1 MKEPSIKELSAFL
14 EIDPNI
20 ITTVYASMVPTVSL
34 ESTIYNNGKDITLF
48 DTVKDNKDYYNIDYL
63 LLQEELNKLSEEDKK
78 LIYLRYYEDKTQ
90 SEVADILGVNQ
101 VKVSRNEK
109 KILVKIKKEY
119 ENVA

>member
-63 LLQEELNKLSEEDKK
+63 LLQEELNKLSEEEKK